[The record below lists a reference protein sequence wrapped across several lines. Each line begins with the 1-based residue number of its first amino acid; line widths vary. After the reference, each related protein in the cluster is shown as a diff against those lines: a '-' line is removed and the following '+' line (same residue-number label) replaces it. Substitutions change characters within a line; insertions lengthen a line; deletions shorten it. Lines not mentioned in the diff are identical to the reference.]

1 MSFVREFV
9 RFVLARKKWWMVP
22 IFLMMLLIGA
32 LVVATKGSVIA
43 PFIYTLF

>member
-9 RFVLARKKWWMVP
+9 RFVLARKKWWMIP